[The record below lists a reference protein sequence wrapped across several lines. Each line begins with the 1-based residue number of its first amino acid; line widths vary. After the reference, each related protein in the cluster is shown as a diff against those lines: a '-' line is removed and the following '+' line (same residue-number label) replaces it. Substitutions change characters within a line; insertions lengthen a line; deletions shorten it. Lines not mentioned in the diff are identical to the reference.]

1 MRKAVTLTIHAV
13 RAVDGKR
20 YKYWQLRWFAPNGKR
35 HSENIGRVDEVSKRK
50 ADKLRQAK
58 EAQLSQRPTLRNPGR
73 VPTMTE
79 FLDVYV
85 QSRKAELAP
94 GTIELHEQTMRYMK
108 GYFGENRRIDQVTR
122 FDAREFKTSL
132 AKAAINFVNKRKH
145 PSMSPRTVDLH
156 IRNAR
161 TMFNRAV
168 DDDLIMY
175 NPFDRLS
182 GGLPPIEK
190 NWHYVNPDEFTRLLA
205 ACPSHGWKTLL
216 GLCRL
221 AGLRQGEAL
230 ALQWRDVD
238 WEKNRLT
245 VWAPKTKRRR
255 VVPIAPELSPLLRDA
270 FENALEGHPLVVR
283 DVVAPN
289 VWRDFGVIRKRAG
302 MPKYADWCHTLRKNR
317 ENDWI
322 AAGFPFHVVVDW
334 MGHSDEVARRHYL
347 RVNENDIARATHTQI
362 PTEVTQKVTQIA
374 QNEAKPT
381 SATNPQPIADSGDTN
396 KAGDRIRTGDVQ
408 LGKLAF
414 YH

>member
-1 MRKAVTLTIHAV
+1 VRKGVTLTVQAV
-13 RAVDGKR
+13 RAGDGKR

-50 ADKLRQAK
+50 AEKLRQAK
-58 EAQLSQRPTLRNPGR
+58 EAQLRDRPTLRNPAR
-73 VPTMTE
+73 VPTLSE

-94 GTIELHEQTMRYMK
+94 GSIELHQQTARYLK
-108 GYFGENRRIDQVTR
+108 GFFGETRRIDQIAR
-122 FDAREFKTSL
+122 YDAREFKTAL
-132 AKAAINFVNKRKH
+132 AKASLNFVNKRKH
-145 PSMSPRTVDLH
+145 PSMSPRTVDQH

-168 DDDLIMY
+168 DDDLITY

-190 NWHYVNPDEFTRLLA
+190 NWHYVSVDEFARLLA
-205 ACPSHGWKTLL
+205 ACPTQGWKALL
-216 GLCRL
+216 GLSRL

-230 ALQWRDVD
+230 TLQWRDVD

-255 VVPIAPELSPLLRDA
+255 VVPLAPELLPILRDA
-270 FENALEGHPLVVR
+270 FENAPEGQPLVVQG
-283 DVVAPN
+283 VVAPN

-302 MPKYADWCHTLRKNR
+302 VANYADWCHTLRKNR

-334 MGHSDEVARRHYL
+334 MGHSDEVARQHYL
-347 RVNENDIARATHTQI
+347 RVNDNDLALAAQTRI
-362 PTEVTQKVTQIA
+362 PNEVTQKVTQIGE
-374 QNEAKPT
+374 NDSKPT
-381 SATNPQPIADSGDTN
+381 NATNSQPIADSGDTN